1 MNDTSLSARLSVA
14 NYATLGVFLYVGV
27 VGVGVVATDLM
38 TLSAVSATTVQ
49 ITVQIIVSLLVVRF
63 LVMRLLTVTPMFTS
77 VLSREILSG
86 EVLFRE
92 TFMLM
97 FVAVST
103 ITLATLRQRDT
114 VLHRLCIR
122 GYWGLC
128 IRGYWG
134 NGDCV
139 KVLCT
144 SPYYHN
150 DFAGDFAGISGGNRG

>member
-27 VGVGVVATDLM
+27 VGVGIVGVGVVATDLM

-77 VLSREILSG
+77 VLSR

-150 DFAGDFAGISGGNRG
+150 DFAGDFAGMSGGNRG